1 MLQSLFDSIYSLLTS
16 ENFVGLMNNFGGH
29 SYAFALIVAT
39 GCVLILLTVS
49 FVFKFLLK
57 LVER

>member
-1 MLQSLFDSIYSLLTS
+1 MLQSLFDSIYGLLTS
-16 ENFVGLMNNFGGH
+16 ENFVALMNNFSGH
-29 SYAFALIVAT
+29 TYAFAIIVASA
-39 GCVLILLTVS
+39 CVLILLTVS

>member
-1 MLQSLFDSIYSLLTS
+1 MLSGLISSIYQIIGMIDYDGWMEMFGQEGNVLMLLVIT
-16 ENFVGLMNNFGGH
+16 
-29 SYAFALIVAT
+29 A
-39 GCVLILLTVS
+39 CVLILLTVS